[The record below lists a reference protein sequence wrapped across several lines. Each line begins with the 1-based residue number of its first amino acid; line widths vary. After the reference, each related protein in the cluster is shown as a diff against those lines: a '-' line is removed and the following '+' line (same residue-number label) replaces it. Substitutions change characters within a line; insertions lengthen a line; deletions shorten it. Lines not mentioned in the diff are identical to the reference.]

1 MKTVDENLD
10 SIYNLAEDIVKL
22 LPKDVFCDF
31 DRERINAKNKYLYTF
46 YISDLKFYLEDLKFK
61 KFSKILKKKYKQIYF
76 IFAYKKSI
84 FNNN

>member
-1 MKTVDENLD
+1 MKTVDKNLD

-31 DRERINAKNKYLYTF
+31 DREWIDAKNKHLYIF

-76 IFAYKKSI
+76 IFAYKKSV